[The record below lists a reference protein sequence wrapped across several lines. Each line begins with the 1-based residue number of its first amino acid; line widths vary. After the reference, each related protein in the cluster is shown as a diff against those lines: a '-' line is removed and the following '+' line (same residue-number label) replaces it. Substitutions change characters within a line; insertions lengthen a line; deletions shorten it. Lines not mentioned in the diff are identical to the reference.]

1 MTKTKQT
8 KVNFYTNI
16 LALLANIV
24 VGIYYTPYLLDNLG
38 LLAYGVLPLALI
50 INQYISVVTQTL
62 THSYTRFYSVALQK
76 EDYEAASKN
85 ISTSFIVTILIALC
99 ILPIAWLLVNNVD
112 RVFNIPS
119 DLLLSAQSLFSYT
132 ILSFI
137 CSLFSSLFNVTL
149 YAINKL
155 DLLNVIKIVRAIL
168 KLVLVIILFNIYRI
182 DVSLV
187 GIANLI
193 SEIVI
198 LLFSIY
204 LFLKFKPIAVRVS
217 IKLFD
222 ISVLY
227 AILGMS
233 VWVLIQVCGD
243 TLIYRTDNLILNAFW
258 DVKASGALG
267 AISEI
272 GSYVTVIV
280 SVVGS
285 LFGPLIL
292 ISYSK
297 GEHDEV
303 KSLLVTQ
310 STIVGSLS
318 AILSGVI
325 SGFAVVILDV
335 WLGNDMGQYSWWLV
349 LKMMVLPYFAAGGI
363 MAFVYRA
370 WNRVKFPAIG
380 TILIGF
386 ADVIVLIFICK
397 LIKPASPLIILVVSA
412 GFAFIQCFLLN
423 AIAVSK
429 LYPEVRSA
437 FIKIFYRITLVYF
450 ISYLCSKVFANI
462 LTVSSIW
469 ILAFSLLF
477 IGVILLLIVYFM
489 IYNKEERSSFVKIL
503 K

>member
-1 MTKTKQT
+1 M
-8 KVNFYTNI
+8 
-16 LALLANIV
+16 
-24 VGIYYTPYLLDNLG
+24 
-38 LLAYGVLPLALI
+38 
-50 INQYISVVTQTL
+50 
-62 THSYTRFYSVALQK
+62 
-76 EDYEAASKN
+76 
-85 ISTSFIVTILIALC
+85 
-99 ILPIAWLLVNNVD
+99 
-112 RVFNIPS
+112 
-119 DLLLSAQSLFSYT
+119 
-132 ILSFI
+132 
-137 CSLFSSLFNVTL
+137 
-149 YAINKL
+149 
-155 DLLNVIKIVRAIL
+155 
-168 KLVLVIILFNIYRI
+168 
-182 DVSLV
+182 V